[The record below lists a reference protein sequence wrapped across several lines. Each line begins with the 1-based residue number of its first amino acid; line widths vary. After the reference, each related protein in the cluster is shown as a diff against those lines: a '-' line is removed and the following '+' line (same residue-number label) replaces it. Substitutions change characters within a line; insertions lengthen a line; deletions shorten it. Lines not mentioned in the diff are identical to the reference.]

1 MKDQVT
7 TLNEIIPNVLLQMS
21 TDGSKTWS
29 FATQPISSLPLSNG
43 WFDVGAR
50 TAFVTEGRFLAYTNE
65 IDVSGWGN
73 QGLTFYPMQA
83 GVQEG
88 SAFTYL
94 IDDSLE
100 VLDIIS
106 DSPLDVGMF
115 VQGNLQSYFP
125 RLTVPGLYQLTGSA
139 YPDGSVTSD
148 PADRVFPPLG
158 WENVLYGNYR
168 LFQHNDN
175 LQGTLALP
183 VLTNDFGSMNPTAT
197 DKLYIT
203 RILRLGVSTTA
214 QSGGFS
220 YIPPTRFIIK
230 GMLKSESDLS
240 YVYRLK
246 DSFKTAQTDVGYN
259 DL

>member
-7 TLNEIIPNVLLQMS
+7 TLNEIVPNVLLQM
-21 TDGSKTWS
+21 DASKNWTFS
-29 FATQPISSLPLSNG
+29 IQPITSLPLSNG
-43 WFDVGAR
+43 WFDVGSR
-50 TAFVTEGRFLAYTNE
+50 TAFVPQGTFFAYTDE

-94 IDDSLE
+94 IDDGLE

-106 DSPLDVGMF
+106 DSPLDVNMF

-125 RLTVPGLYQLTGSA
+125 RLTVPALYELTGSGN
-139 YPDGSVTSD
+139 PDGSVTTD

-175 LQGTLALP
+175 LQGTLVLP

-203 RILRLGVSTTA
+203 RILRADTSSTVQT
-214 QSGGFS
+214 GGFA

-246 DSFKTAQTDVGYN
+246 DSFKTVQTDVGYN